1 MGLLVIG
8 RVVTLA
14 LVGLTSQAQ
23 TTDAFEVTAIHPNQ
37 SGGVNTQISL
47 PKGGRLIVVNASVK
61 TLIRNAYGLLAFQ
74 FAGGPSWLD
83 GDRFDINAQTG
94 GAEEITPE
102 RLKPL
107 LQNLLADRFRLRVHW
122 ETREEPVYALVADK
136 NGPKF
141 QTHSDASG
149 QGTGQGSGHGM
160 NTRKRAGDAQMRGTD
175 VPMSELASNLGNQ
188 LGRFVTDQTG
198 LAGHYD
204 FVLDWDPDQVV
215 DSTKPSLFTALKEQL
230 GLKLESRKGPV
241 QVLVIDSVERPSE
254 N

>member
-23 TTDAFEVTAIHPNQ
+23 TRDAFEVTAIHPNQ

-61 TLIRNAYGLLAFQ
+61 TLLRNAYGLLAFQ

-149 QGTGQGSGHGM
+149 QGTGQGM

-204 FVLDWDPDQVV
+204 FVLDWDPDQGV

>member
-1 MGLLVIG
+1 
-8 RVVTLA
+8 
-14 LVGLTSQAQ
+14 
-23 TTDAFEVTAIHPNQ
+23 
-37 SGGVNTQISL
+37 
-47 PKGGRLIVVNASVK
+47 
-61 TLIRNAYGLLAFQ
+61 
-74 FAGGPSWLD
+74 
-83 GDRFDINAQTG
+83 
-94 GAEEITPE
+94 
-102 RLKPL
+102 
-107 LQNLLADRFRLRVHW
+107 VHW

-149 QGTGQGSGHGM
+149 QGTGQGM